1 MKYIAYWEYD
11 PKDTSKVI
19 DKIKKRKGSY
29 TIETLFPSH
38 YLIGRTKGF
47 TIFEA
52 EDEMEIVKFS
62 SYYAP
67 EAKMEIFPIVETSK
81 VTGPIE

>member
-1 MKYIAYWEYD
+1 MKYISYWEYD
-11 PKDTSKVI
+11 QKDNDIIVE
-19 DKIKKRKGSY
+19 KIKKRKGAY
-29 TIETLFPSH
+29 TIKTLFPSH
-38 YLIGRTKGF
+38 FLIGRSRGF
-47 TIFEA
+47 TIFEV

-81 VTGPIE
+81 VTGPLE